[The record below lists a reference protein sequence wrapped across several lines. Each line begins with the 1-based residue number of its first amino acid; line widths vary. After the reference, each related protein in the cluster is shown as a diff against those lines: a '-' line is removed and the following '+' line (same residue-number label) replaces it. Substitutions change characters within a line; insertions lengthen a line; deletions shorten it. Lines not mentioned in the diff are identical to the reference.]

1 MNLRKKCLS
10 CGTENPEH
18 EFFCGT
24 CGADISAVTPF
35 DPTHTVTETR
45 KQPPTRE
52 QKKCP
57 KCGLENEP
65 YAFVCSQPGC
75 GEQLDNPATP
85 GEQVADI
92 LAPPVRAKP
101 IATPFPDRPPKRLLL
116 LVGSNTFECR
126 SGDILGR
133 NGTLANQVF
142 SGIPT
147 VSGHHVAL
155 ERRGE
160 QWFLVNLPL
169 QSGRTAKN
177 ITVLDGREIPLGE
190 SVALTGEH
198 VLRISSRC
206 ELKLCVT

>member
-1 MNLRKKCLS
+1 MNLRKQCPS
-10 CGTENPEH
+10 CGNANPEM

-24 CGADISAVTPF
+24 CGADISAVKAF
-35 DPTHTVTETR
+35 DPTDTVTEAR
-45 KQPPTRE
+45 KQPPARE
-52 QKKCP
+52 LKKCP
-57 KCGLENEP
+57 KCGAESEA
-65 YAFVCSQPGC
+65 YAFMCGEPGC
-75 GEQLDNPATP
+75 GERLDNPATL
-85 GEQVADI
+85 GEQVPDT
-92 LAPPVRAKP
+92 LSPPVPVKP
-101 IATPFPDRPPKRLLL
+101 MAAALPNRHPKKLLL

-155 ERRGE
+155 ELRGE

-177 ITVLDGREIPLGE
+177 GPLLDGREIPVGE
-190 SVALTGEH
+190 SVALTGDH
-198 VLRISSRC
+198 ILKISSRC
-206 ELKLCVT
+206 EVGMSIK